1 MSRITGI
8 LCPNIVPFSEDGR
21 INEGELRRIVSWL
34 IDKGIHGL
42 YPNGST
48 GEFAR
53 LSFEERIRVVEIVA
67 DENRGRVPI
76 LAGAAENNIDLVIEA
91 AERYAKLGIRAISV
105 TGPYF
110 FKVSPDGVEAYFRE
124 VARRSPLD
132 ILLYNIPQFANEI
145 PVEVIRRLAADC
157 PKIIGTK
164 DSSRDMPR
172 FLHTLNVLRKTRE
185 DFTVLVGCE
194 EILYPTLM
202 MGGDGGTIAST
213 GVVPEPIIKIYND
226 FQAGRH
232 DECRRVQFKLLE
244 LIEAMLRAGNFP
256 EGFRAGA
263 ALRGFR
269 PGPSRQPI
277 SGREKEFLAEM
288 QTRMAC
294 LLSECGFSEAAEQCR
309 RPATDVAAMLD
320 RLRKRLP

>member
-8 LCPNIVPFSEDGR
+8 LCPNIVPFHEDGR
-21 INEGELRRIVSWL
+21 INEEELRRIVSWL

-76 LAGAAENNIDLVIEA
+76 LAGAAENNIDLVLEA
-91 AERYAKLGIRAISV
+91 AERYARLGIRAISL

-110 FKVSPDGVEAYFRE
+110 FKVSADGVEAYFRE
-124 VARRSPLD
+124 IARRSPLD

-202 MGGDGGTIAST
+202 MGGDGGTIASS

-226 FQAGRH
+226 FQAGRY

-269 PGPSRQPI
+269 PGPSRQPM

-288 QTRMAC
+288 QARMSC
-294 LLSECGFSEAAEQCR
+294 LLSECGFSEAAAQCQ
-309 RPATDVAAMLD
+309 RPSNDVAAMLD
-320 RLRKRLP
+320 RLRKKLP

>member
-91 AERYAKLGIRAISV
+91 AERYAQLGIRAISV

-172 FLHTLNVLRKTRE
+172 FLHTLNALRKTRE

-194 EILYPTLM
+194 EILYPALM
-202 MGGDGGTIAST
+202 MGGDGGTIASS

-226 FQAGRH
+226 FQSGRH

-288 QTRMAC
+288 QSRMAC

>member
-8 LCPNIVPFSEDGR
+8 LCPNIVPFHEDGR

-172 FLHTLNVLRKTRE
+172 FLHTLNVLRKTRG

-202 MGGDGGTIAST
+202 MGGDGGTIASS
-213 GVVPEPIIKIYND
+213 GVVPEPIIKIYDD
-226 FQAGRH
+226 FRAGRH

-269 PGPSRQPI
+269 PGPPRQPM

-288 QTRMAC
+288 QSRMAC
-294 LLSECGFSEAAEQCR
+294 LLSECGFREAAEQCR

-320 RLRKRLP
+320 RLRRKLP

>member
-1 MSRITGI
+1 MARITGI
-8 LCPNIVPFSEDGR
+8 LCPNIIPFHEDGR
-21 INEGELRRIVSWL
+21 INEEELRRIVSWL
-34 IDKGIHGL
+34 VGKGIHGL

-67 DENRGRVPI
+67 EENRGRVPI
-76 LAGAAENNIDLVIEA
+76 LAGAAENNIDLVIKA
-91 AERYAKLGIRAISV
+91 AERYAELGIRAISL

-124 VARRSPLD
+124 IARRSPLD

-185 DFTVLVGCE
+185 DFSVLVGCE

-202 MGGDGGTIAST
+202 MGGDGGTIASS
-213 GVVPEPIIKIYND
+213 GVMPEPIIKIYND
-226 FQAGRH
+226 FKAGH
-232 DECRRVQFKLLE
+232 YDECRRVQFKLLE
-244 LIEAMLRAGNFP
+244 LIQAMLQAGNFP

-263 ALRGFR
+263 ALRGFH
-269 PGPSRQPI
+269 PGPSRQPM
-277 SGREKEFLAEM
+277 SGREKEFLGEM
-288 QTRMAC
+288 QARMAC
-294 LLSECGFSEAAEQCR
+294 LLSECGFKEAAAQCS
-309 RPATDVAAMLD
+309 RPVSDVGAMLD
-320 RLRKRLP
+320 RLRRKLP

>member
-91 AERYAKLGIRAISV
+91 AERYAQLGIRAISV

-172 FLHTLNVLRKTRE
+172 FLHTLNTLRKTRE

-226 FQAGRH
+226 FQSGRH

-277 SGREKEFLAEM
+277 SGREKEFLDEM

>member
-1 MSRITGI
+1 MTRISGI
-8 LCPNIVPFSEDGR
+8 LCPNIVPFHQDGR

-76 LAGAAENNIDLVIEA
+76 LAGAAENDIGLVIKA
-91 AERYAKLGIRAISV
+91 ARRYASLGIRAISL

-110 FKVSPDGVEAYFRE
+110 FKVSAEGVEAYFRE
-124 VARRSPLD
+124 VASQSPLD

-157 PKIIGTK
+157 PRIIGTK

-185 DFTVLVGCE
+185 DFSVLVGCE

-202 MGGDGGTIAST
+202 MGGDGGTIASA
-213 GVVPEPIIKIYND
+213 GVMPEPIIKIYND
-226 FQAGRH
+226 FQVGRH

-244 LIEAMLRAGNFP
+244 VIEAMLRAGNFP

-263 ALRGFR
+263 ALRGFH
-269 PGPSRQPI
+269 PGPSRQPM
-277 SGREKEFLAEM
+277 GEREKEFLGEM
-288 QTRMAC
+288 QERMAC
-294 LLSECGFSEAAEQCR
+294 LLSECGFHKAAEQCA
-309 RPATDVAAMLD
+309 RPASHVEEMLG
-320 RLRKRLP
+320 RLRRKLP